1 MAITLTKPNRVKRIN
16 IRATDRQ
23 ERLIRTGAKTTGV
36 SVTDFI
42 LESACLQAEHVL
54 ADKRYFSVSAK
65 QFQSFLDALDS
76 PARVTPGLARL
87 FSQRSVLRSEPQ
99 SDI

>member
-1 MAITLTKPNRVKRIN
+1 MATSLTKPTRVKRIN

-23 ERLIRTGAKTTGV
+23 AHLIRTGAETTGV

-54 ADKRYFSVSAK
+54 ADKRFFSASAK
-65 QFQSFLDALDS
+65 EFRLFLDALDS
-76 PARVTPGLARL
+76 PARVKPGLARL
-87 FSQRSVLRSEPQ
+87 FSQRSLLKSGNSR
-99 SDI
+99 